1 MKKFMVLILLML
13 MIPICIQSQVTSYTL
28 GDFCI
33 HKNKKEKSPTDMMT
47 VTEDSIYF
55 WNAKDNNK
63 SWMTCKIDNLKD
75 TGKSYRIES
84 WNVSKIIFID
94 YSKSIHWIGIVSMLE
109 YHTNSK
115 WDFEYLFV
123 IPKKYNNN

>member
-1 MKKFMVLILLML
+1 MKKLILLLILVFPLCM
-13 MIPICIQSQVTSYTL
+13 QSQITSYTL

-33 HKNKKEKSPTDMMT
+33 HNNKKEKSPTDIMT

-55 WNAKDNNK
+55 WDAKDYTK

-75 TGKSYRIES
+75 TGKSYCIES
-84 WNVSKIIFID
+84 WDVGKIIFID
-94 YSKSIHWIGIVSMLE
+94 YSKKIHWIGIVSMLE

-115 WDFEYLFV
+115 WKFEYLFV
-123 IPKKYNNN
+123 IPRKNN